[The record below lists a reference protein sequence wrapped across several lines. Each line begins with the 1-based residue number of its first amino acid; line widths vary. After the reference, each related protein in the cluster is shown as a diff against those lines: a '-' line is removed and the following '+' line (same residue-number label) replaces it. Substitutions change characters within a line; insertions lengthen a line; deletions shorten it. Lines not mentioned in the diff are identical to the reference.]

1 MGLECT
7 GWGSSF
13 SLDTT
18 LKPGRAAVHYIVLN
32 SSLPQTPF
40 WKLSGVRINDLGAPL
55 LKAFENLASTV
66 IGRTPARLPSRLPV
80 LSYLR
85 GSVPS
90 ISSGTFKRESCQR
103 S

>member
-1 MGLECT
+1 M
-7 GWGSSF
+7 
-13 SLDTT
+13 
-18 LKPGRAAVHYIVLN
+18 HYIVLN

-40 WKLSGVRINDLGAPL
+40 WKLSGDRFNDLGAPL
-55 LKAFENLASTV
+55 LRASENLANTV
-66 IGRTPARLPSRLPV
+66 VGRTPACLPAPRCVSSARPPV